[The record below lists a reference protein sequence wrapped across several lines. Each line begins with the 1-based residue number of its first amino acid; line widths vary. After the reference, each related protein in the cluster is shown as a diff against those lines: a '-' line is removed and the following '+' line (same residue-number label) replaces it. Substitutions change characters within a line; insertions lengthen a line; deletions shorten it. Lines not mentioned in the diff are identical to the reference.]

1 MTWLRRWARELGSL
15 VLALLLVAAAMA
27 GAPLSWDQLR
37 FTESADTGHL
47 KALLKAIPQKTSG
60 WSHYPLRSGGNF
72 LTERWMKGDG
82 EVLNESYMTSAGN
95 AWYQLEALHYNLP
108 QAFGCLLSA
117 GRQPAR
123 DGIGVRFWYCSGG
136 KSIVGEG
143 ADLDFAVWKQG
154 KMVAEVPILRIPVS
168 LPEPFELE
176 GSASSDDWRASLALL
191 PDFASFQASTA
202 DRYQRT
208 LTGFA
213 SALKEGRVQ
222 KRIYEEY
229 RGGGIPPESHLVS
242 ITPAEAE
249 ELGRHVERQV
259 AGWREMLKTHGSEM
273 HRALLEVVPL
283 SALLN

>member
-1 MTWLRRWARELGSL
+1 MTWLRRWARELDSL
-15 VLALLLVAAAMA
+15 ALALLLVTAAVA
-27 GAPLSWDQLR
+27 GTTLSWDQLR
-37 FTESADTGHL
+37 FAEGADTRHL
-47 KALLKAIPQKTSG
+47 KALLRAMPERTRG

-95 AWYQLEALHYNLP
+95 AWYQVEALHYDLP
-108 QAFGCLLSA
+108 EAFGCLLSA
-117 GRQPAR
+117 GHHPAR

-136 KSIVGEG
+136 QSIVGEG
-143 ADLDFAVWKQG
+143 ADLDFAVWKEG
-154 KMVAEVPILRIPVS
+154 KMVGEVPVLRVPVR

-176 GSASSDDWRASLALL
+176 GSVSGDDWRASLALL
-191 PDFASFQASTA
+191 PDLATFQASIA

-213 SALKEGRVQ
+213 GALKEGRVQ

-229 RGGGIPPESHLVS
+229 RGGGIPPESHLVA

-249 ELGRHVERQV
+249 ELSRHVESQV
-259 AGWREMLKTHGSEM
+259 AGWREMLRAHGAEM

-283 SALLN
+283 SALLK